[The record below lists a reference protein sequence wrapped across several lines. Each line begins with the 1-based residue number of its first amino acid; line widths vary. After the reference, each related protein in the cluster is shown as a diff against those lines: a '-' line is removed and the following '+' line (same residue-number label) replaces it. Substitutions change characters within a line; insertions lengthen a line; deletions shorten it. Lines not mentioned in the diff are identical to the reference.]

1 MTLKEGTMMN
11 NPAIKDILS
20 DIEDGLNAIE
30 AIVAT
35 ELTDELKD
43 RATNF
48 TTDAIRAKLKL
59 IEQALG

>member
-1 MTLKEGTMMN
+1 MTLKEGTMMS

-48 TTDAIRAKLKL
+48 TTDAIREKLKL

>member
-1 MTLKEGTMMN
+1 MN